1 MKAETSKLTPEMLD
15 SLRNRISE
23 IDLDILELLETR
35 VSIAKQIGS
44 WKKANNLPIYA
55 PQVEATKIKFLSSNC
70 EYPGLVE
77 AIWPVIMCYT
87 RTVE

>member
-1 MKAETSKLTPEMLD
+1 MNEKTTELTPEMLE

-23 IDLDILELLETR
+23 IDLDIMELLETR
-35 VSIAKQIGS
+35 VEIAKQIGV
-44 WKKANNLPIYA
+44 WKKENNLPIYA
-55 PQVEATKIKFLSSNC
+55 PEVEARKIRFLSSSC
-70 EYPGLVE
+70 EYTGMVE

>member
-1 MKAETSKLTPEMLD
+1 MNEKTTELTPEMLE

-23 IDLDILELLETR
+23 IDLDIMELLETR
-35 VSIAKQIGS
+35 VEIAKQIGV
-44 WKKANNLPIYA
+44 WKKENNLPIYV
-55 PQVEATKIKFLSSNC
+55 PEVEERKIRFLSSSC
-70 EYPGLVE
+70 EYPGMVE

>member
-1 MKAETSKLTPEMLD
+1 MNEKTTELTPEMLE

-23 IDLDILELLETR
+23 IDLDIMELLETR
-35 VSIAKQIGS
+35 VEIAKQIGV
-44 WKKANNLPIYA
+44 WKKENNLPIYA
-55 PQVEATKIKFLSSNC
+55 PEVEARKIRFLSSSC
-70 EYPGLVE
+70 EYPGMVE

>member
-1 MKAETSKLTPEMLD
+1 MDEKTSNLTPEMLE

-35 VSIAKQIGS
+35 VSIATKIGS
-44 WKKANNLPIYA
+44 WKKEHNLPIYA
-55 PQVEATKIKFLSSNC
+55 PEVEAKKIKFLSSAC

>member
-1 MKAETSKLTPEMLD
+1 MNEKTTELTPEMLE

-23 IDLDILELLETR
+23 IDLDIMELLETR
-35 VSIAKQIGS
+35 VEIAKQIGV
-44 WKKANNLPIYA
+44 WKKENNLPIYA
-55 PQVEATKIKFLSSNC
+55 PEVEARKIRFLSSSC
-70 EYPGLVE
+70 EYPGMIE

>member
-1 MKAETSKLTPEMLD
+1 MNEKTSNLTPEMLE

-35 VSIAKQIGS
+35 VSIATQIGS
-44 WKKANNLPIYA
+44 WKKEHNLPIYA
-55 PQVEATKIKFLSSNC
+55 PEVEVKKIKFLSSAC
-70 EYPGLVE
+70 EYQGLVE

>member
-1 MKAETSKLTPEMLD
+1 MNEKTTGLTPEMLE

-23 IDLDILELLETR
+23 IDLDIMELLETR
-35 VSIAKQIGS
+35 VAIAKQIGV
-44 WKKANNLPIYA
+44 WKKENNLPTYV
-55 PQVEATKIKFLSSNC
+55 PELEARKIRFLSSSC
-70 EYPGLVE
+70 EYPGMVE